1 MGNIS
6 NLATTGSY
14 TFEKDNL
21 KVTFNFVINN
31 ETKAITRIESG
42 VVREDEKSL
51 AEFYKNTYGPMMSEG
66 ERIQM
71 NVLKGREV
79 ELATAITEAIA
90 QFEGKVKEGAI

>member
-6 NLATTGSY
+6 NLATTGIY
-14 TFEKDNL
+14 TFEKDTL

-31 ETKAITRIESG
+31 ETKAITRIDSG
-42 VVREDEKSL
+42 VVNENEINL
-51 AEFYKNTYGPMMSEG
+51 ATFSNHAYAPKIEG
-66 ERIQM
+66 AKMLM
-71 NVLKGREV
+71 NLARGREV

>member
-31 ETKAITRIESG
+31 ETRNITRIESG
-42 VVREDEKSL
+42 NVIEGEKSI
-51 AEFYKNTYGPMMSEG
+51 ASFNNDIYRPREEG

-90 QFEGKVKEGAI
+90 QFEGKVAAREL